1 MARRTGAV
9 VELIRNDA
17 YGQVSVEAL
26 RAQQLNVSV
35 SILTSTRLD
44 MAARGLSTVVRAS
57 AHYYNT
63 DEEIERLCAALSD
76 V

>member
-35 SILTSTRLD
+35 SSLTSTRLD
-44 MAARGLSTVVRAS
+44 MAARAEHGGA
-57 AHYYNT
+57 
-63 DEEIERLCAALSD
+63 RLGTLLQHR
-76 V
+76 